1 MKKIIANF
9 YLLAI
14 LLLAAQAIFVI
25 VSGSSTTINRLKYEQ
40 ILKENQQLEEEIIYL
55 NDKIAAKQA
64 LVSLDSEASNSGFVA
79 IENIT
84 KVKAQQLPDKPLL
97 ASLP

>member
-1 MKKIIANF
+1 MRKIIANF

-14 LLLAAQAIFVI
+14 LLLAAQAISVI
-25 VSGSSTTINRLKYEQ
+25 VSGNNTTINRLKYEQ

-64 LVSLDSEASNSGFVA
+64 LVSLEKEASNAGFVA
-79 IENIT
+79 IEQIT
-84 KVKAQQLPDKPLL
+84 KVKTHQLPDKPLL

>member
-1 MKKIIANF
+1 MKKIVVNF
-9 YLLAI
+9 YLIAI

-25 VSGSSTTINRLKYEQ
+25 VSGNNTTINRLKYEQ
-40 ILKENQQLEEEIIYL
+40 IVKENQQLEEEIIYL

-64 LVSLDSEASNSGFVA
+64 LVSLENEASIAGFIA
-79 IENIT
+79 IEHIT
-84 KVKAQQLPDKPLL
+84 KVHTQPLPAQSLL